1 MALPINIELLIKQR
15 IVENYRIDY
24 KRNWNPEDIIHSIC
38 AFVNDIDN
46 WGGGYIVVGIE
57 EINGMPKFPISGL
70 EKNSIDN
77 INKELLQYCN
87 LKGESRV

>member
-15 IVENYRIDY
+15 IVENSRIDY
-24 KRNWNPEDIIHSIC
+24 KKNWNPEDIIHSIC
-38 AFVNDIDN
+38 AFANDIDN